1 MSDPRT
7 DFFAAGA
14 ADAPDDTTAPTD
26 SRTAF
31 FGNDKLLAV
40 PKVSEPE
47 PENTWSAAIKGDA
60 DAALAMGSR
69 AVVAPVAALGRTVNR
84 IIPDWDGSR
93 DKTKAD
99 FDKFEQAATY
109 DPRTPEGKYALE
121 QVGKVVD
128 PITHSISKAT
138 GALIGNE
145 NVPAVADAFNSIP
158 AFGATSAL
166 KSVGRGALD
175 TPSALR
181 DIGTAVKAPL
191 SGPAGAYRDLVAKG
205 RETAPAGAPLSAEEV
220 LAKNAAESQGNMG
233 AAAAPP
239 SLEGVSPEL
248 KDAIAKSTNINQD
261 ALQRHI
267 DAEKL
272 PLPEGESP
280 MRLRHGQ
287 ATRDDQQISDEKN
300 LRGDLDTQGILSQ
313 SITDQNAKLGMSMG
327 EIRRRANPDIVQLSN
342 ADHGQTGV
350 DAIKSQDN
358 ETVLDTRAKYKA
370 LEDAAGGAMP
380 IDTGTT
386 IKQITDRLKQKL
398 LTRTAADEPAISEV
412 MDTLASGQPMSF
424 ETFNSA
430 LSNLAEVQRGKGSP
444 AAAATVVRNALE
456 SMPLSEEA
464 AHLKGLRD
472 IAASA
477 AKKRFDTIEQN
488 PAYEAAINDNVPKTA
503 SGLHRIGAPSPLA
516 DSFMDR
522 YALGNGQTA
531 SRAYVDRIKQVM
543 QPNPDFAPAI
553 EASALNK
560 LRDSAKLDDFDE
572 GQFASANFRNT
583 YKAMANKA
591 DVLMTPQTVGHVNH
605 LRRVSDDVSYEGK
618 ASTVN
623 RSNTAL
629 TLQRYGAQYPE
640 TPGIKGTLADY
651 GTDLI
656 AAHIGPVGYAA
667 KKIGSKLLKD
677 SKDDK
682 AIKATQAAK
691 LKFAQDATA
700 PGAGIDTP
708 SRSPII
714 TRATGGKVDHEVL
727 LNRLLQRYKAAK
739 KMNDAGTETL
749 LKAPDASIIRAL
761 DIAGRS
767 ATL

>member
-1 MSDPRT
+1 MSIPAPPPGFMLESDDSPIQQRISAPPPGFKL
-7 DFFAAGA
+7 DEEAA
-14 ADAPDDTTAPTD
+14 APEAE
-26 SRTAF
+26 RA
-31 FGNDKLLAV
+31 
-40 PKVSEPE
+40 
-47 PENTWSAAIKGDA
+47 PENTWMGAIKGDA

-69 AVVAPVAALGRTVNR
+69 ALVTPIASLGRTVNR
-84 IIPDWDGSR
+84 ILPDWDNSR
-93 DKTKAD
+93 EKTKAD
-99 FDKFEQAATY
+99 MDKFEHALSY

-121 QVGKVVD
+121 QVGKVVS
-128 PITHSISKAT
+128 PITHGLSEAT
-138 GALIGNE
+138 GAVVGKE
-145 NVPAVADAFNSIP
+145 NVPAVADVVQAIP
-158 AFGATSAL
+158 GLSMVKGVKSA
-166 KSVGRGALD
+166 VGKTADVAKDLG
-175 TPSALR
+175 SAVR
-181 DIGTAVKAPL
+181 EPISAVGDRL
-191 SGPAGAYRDLVAKG
+191 SDLAAKG
-205 RETAPAGAPLSAEEV
+205 RAQPPTTPLSAEEV
-220 LAKNAAESQGNMG
+220 LARNAAESQGNMG
-233 AAAAPP
+233 AATAPP

-248 KDAIAKSTNINQD
+248 KGAISKASNIHSE

-267 DAEKL
+267 DAETL

-287 ATRDDQQISDEKN
+287 ATRDEQQISDEKN
-300 LRGDLDTQGILSQ
+300 LRGDPDTQGILSQ
-313 SITDQNAKLGMSMG
+313 SITDQNKKLGMSMG
-327 EIRRRANPDIVQLSN
+327 EIRRRANPDIVHLSN
-342 ADHGQTGV
+342 ADHGQTGI
-350 DAIKSQDN
+350 DAIKSLDN

-398 LTRTAADEPAISEV
+398 LTKTAAEEPAVSEV
-412 MDTLASGQPMSF
+412 MDMLASGQPMSF

-430 LSNLAEVQRGKGSP
+430 LSNLAEVQRNKGSP
-444 AAAATVVRNALE
+444 AAAASVVRNALE
-456 SMPLSEEA
+456 SMPLTEEA
-464 AHLKGLRD
+464 AKLKGLRD

-488 PAYEAAINDNVPKTA
+488 PAYEAAINDNVPKTPD
-503 SGLHRIGAPSPLA
+503 GLHRIGASSPLA

-522 YALGNGQTA
+522 YALGNGQTV
-531 SRAYVDRIKQVM
+531 SRAYVDRIKQVL
-543 QPNPDFAPAI
+543 QQNPDFASAI

-560 LRDSAKLDDFDE
+560 LRDSAKLDEFDE

-583 YKAMANKA
+583 HKAMSNKA
-591 DVLMTPQTVGHVNH
+591 DVLMSPQTVNHVNH
-605 LRRVSDDVSYEGK
+605 LRRVSDDVSHEGK

-651 GTDLI
+651 GTDLV
-656 AAHIGPVGYAA
+656 AAHMGPVGYAA
-667 KKIGSKLLKD
+667 KKIGSKLLRDAKD
-677 SKDDK
+677 AK
-682 AIKATQAAK
+682 AIKSTQTAK

-700 PGAGIDTP
+700 PGAGINIPT
-708 SRSPII
+708 SSPPI
-714 TRATGGKVDHEVL
+714 TRATGGKVDHEAL
-727 LNRLLQRYKAAK
+727 LNKLIQRWKSAK

>member
-1 MSDPRT
+1 
-7 DFFAAGA
+7 
-14 ADAPDDTTAPTD
+14 
-26 SRTAF
+26 
-31 FGNDKLLAV
+31 
-40 PKVSEPE
+40 
-47 PENTWSAAIKGDA
+47 
-60 DAALAMGSR
+60 
-69 AVVAPVAALGRTVNR
+69 
-84 IIPDWDGSR
+84 
-93 DKTKAD
+93 
-99 FDKFEQAATY
+99 
-109 DPRTPEGKYALE
+109 
-121 QVGKVVD
+121 
-128 PITHSISKAT
+128 
-138 GALIGNE
+138 
-145 NVPAVADAFNSIP
+145 
-158 AFGATSAL
+158 
-166 KSVGRGALD
+166 
-175 TPSALR
+175 
-181 DIGTAVKAPL
+181 
-191 SGPAGAYRDLVAKG
+191 
-205 RETAPAGAPLSAEEV
+205 
-220 LAKNAAESQGNMG
+220 MG
-233 AAAAPP
+233 AAEAAP

-248 KDAIAKSTNINQD
+248 KDAISKASNIHSE

-267 DAEKL
+267 DAETL
-272 PLPEGESP
+272 PLPDGESP

-287 ATRDDQQISDEKN
+287 ATRDEQQISDEKN
-300 LRGDLDTQGILSQ
+300 LRGDPDTQGLLSK
-313 SITDQNAKLGMSMG
+313 SITDQNTKLGMSMG
-327 EIRRRANPDIVQLSN
+327 EIRRRATPDIVHLSN
-342 ADHGQTGV
+342 ADHGQTGI
-350 DAIKSQDN
+350 DAIKSLDN

-380 IDTGTT
+380 IDTGAT
-386 IKQITDRLKQKL
+386 IKQINAALKQKL
-398 LTRTAADEPAISEV
+398 LTQTAAQEPAISEV
-412 MDTLASGQPMSF
+412 MGALSSGQPISF

-430 LSNLAEVQRGKGSP
+430 LSNLAEVQRNKGSP

-464 AHLKGLRD
+464 SHLKGLRD

-488 PAYEAAINDNVPKTA
+488 PAYEAAVNDNVPKTPN
-503 SGLHRIGAPSPLA
+503 GLHRIGAPSPLA
-516 DSFMDR
+516 DTFMDR

-543 QPNPDFAPAI
+543 QHNQDFAPAI

-560 LRDSAKLDDFDE
+560 LRDSAKLDEFDE

-583 YKAMANKA
+583 HKAMAPKA
-591 DVLMTPQTVGHVNH
+591 DVLMSPQTVDNVNH
-605 LRRVSDDVSYEGK
+605 LRKVSDDVSYEGK

-656 AAHIGPVGYAA
+656 AAHAGPVGYAA
-667 KKIGSKLLKD
+667 KKIGSKLLRDAKD
-677 SKDDK
+677 AK

-700 PGAGIDTP
+700 PGAGIDIP
-708 SRSPII
+708 RVA
-714 TRATGGKVDHEVL
+714 RATGGKVDNQEAL
-727 LNRLLQRYKAAK
+727 LGKLIQRYKAAK